1 MGKDLW
7 PFFFA
12 RFSRDRRSNGL
23 FTSSK
28 KKPNANG
35 DGTVTKRAAEKLSI
49 LVVDD
54 EPAVRDALKLVLDAS
69 GYVVSLA
76 ETGRAGISQARGRD
90 FHVAIVDLDLP
101 DTSGLEVIRTMRELQ
116 PGIVSILITAQVTA
130 EALIQAQNLEVIEIL
145 SKPFRP
151 EDILQ
156 LISKGRL

>member
-1 MGKDLW
+1 
-7 PFFFA
+7 
-12 RFSRDRRSNGL
+12 
-23 FTSSK
+23 
-28 KKPNANG
+28 
-35 DGTVTKRAAEKLSI
+35 VTKRAAEKLSI

-101 DTSGLEVIRTMRELQ
+101 DTSGLEVIKTMRELQ
-116 PGIVSILITAQVTA
+116 PGIVFILITAQVTA
-130 EALIQAQNLEVIEIL
+130 EALIQAQNLEVVEIL

-151 EDILQ
+151 EDILH